1 MHINLNGNENLKE
14 MYLCF
19 QKIILPVIFPK
30 KKRLQEYFSEFLFN
44 SFRIWVKLSLT
55 AFCH

>member
-30 KKRLQEYFSEFLFN
+30 KSVYRSIFPSFYLTHSEYE
-44 SFRIWVKLSLT
+44 
-55 AFCH
+55 